1 MLGMLIKQALEEARD
16 AHQPEVELGK
26 RLAYVVSHG
35 ARALATL
42 GGDVVSA
49 ALDEG
54 RLALAGWREE
64 RRFLEHGPP
73 CFDPSGDFDR
83 DDDREELDYG
93 DDPQLL
99 AALEERDAERAK
111 LKEAL
116 AERDE
121 ARILLQA
128 SRDYTAQRM
137 EELRQLRATSVDL
150 GAQLIGATAERDQAV
165 AAHAAAV
172 EQAAEAAAV
181 GLANERRL
189 LAQLQRLEGALTTE
203 QGLRA
208 SVERAV
214 MEEQELAVQLRVRE
228 STLREEVADL
238 TKTRTK
244 QRECILQLRADLA
257 ALDQAARDVSAAA
270 VVVEG
275 LDTAFTPAIAKLRD
289 VLVARTAP

>member
-1 MLGMLIKQALEEARD
+1 MLGMLIRQALEEA
-16 AHQPEVELGK
+16 HQPELELGK
-26 RLAYVVSHG
+26 RLVYIARHG
-35 ARALATL
+35 AQALAKL
-42 GGDVVSA
+42 GGDIAGA
-49 ALDEG
+49 ALAEG
-54 RLALAGWREE
+54 RLALEGWREE
-64 RRFLEHGPP
+64 RRFLDHGPP

-83 DDDREELDYG
+83 DEEDDFDDPE
-93 DDPQLL
+93 DPQLR
-99 AALEERDAERAK
+99 AALAERDAARAE
-111 LKEAL
+111 LKTAA

-137 EELRQLRATSVDL
+137 EELRQLRATSVEL
-150 GAQLIGATAERDQAV
+150 GAQLIGVTAERDQAV
-165 AAHAAAV
+165 AAQAAAV
-172 EQAAEAAAV
+172 AQAAEAAAV

-208 SVERAV
+208 SAERAV
-214 MEEQELAVQLRVRE
+214 MEERELAVQLRLRE
-228 STLREEVADL
+228 STLREEVAEL

-244 QRECILQLRADLA
+244 QRECLLQLRADLA
-257 ALDQAARDVSAAA
+257 ALDLAARDVSAAA